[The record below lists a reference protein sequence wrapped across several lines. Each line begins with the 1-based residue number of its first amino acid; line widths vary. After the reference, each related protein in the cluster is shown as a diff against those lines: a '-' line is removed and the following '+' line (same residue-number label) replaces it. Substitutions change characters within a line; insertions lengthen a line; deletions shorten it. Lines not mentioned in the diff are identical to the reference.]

1 MAGTDLK
8 GKIIFITGA
17 SSGIG
22 AVLAEMLIA
31 RGAKVVGAARNLDK
45 LKIMA
50 NRFGSTFLPWKLD
63 VTDGPAVSAL
73 PLQLPEGWRDVSV
86 LINNAGHDT
95 GGRERLDDCQ
105 PDELARIIEVNV
117 VGMIRVARAFAP
129 HFLQRGSGDIVNVG
143 STSGHFAI
151 AHDAAYVSSK
161 FAINGLTRALRAD
174 YEGCGI
180 RIIEVSPGVARTGFA
195 QARYHDDESKA
206 ASFYER
212 FPAVLEA
219 DDVARAIIFAL
230 EQPSHVA
237 IGDWLLC
244 PVPGPA

>member
-31 RGAKVVGAARNLDK
+31 GGAKVVGAARNLDK
-45 LKIMA
+45 LEIMA

-73 PLQLPEGWRDVSV
+73 PRQLPEGWQDVSA

-151 AHDAAYVSSK
+151 AHDAAYV
-161 FAINGLTRALRAD
+161 
-174 YEGCGI
+174 
-180 RIIEVSPGVARTGFA
+180 
-195 QARYHDDESKA
+195 
-206 ASFYER
+206 
-212 FPAVLEA
+212 
-219 DDVARAIIFAL
+219 
-230 EQPSHVA
+230 
-237 IGDWLLC
+237 
-244 PVPGPA
+244 